1 MERRTIGTV
10 AVVAVLTCGA
20 VVAAGL
26 LEAGTGRVPGSDGP
40 SRSRPVPFY
49 VADGVIHDGDR
60 EVDTGDAIIGLVGS
74 LERVADGWLLGKWE
88 DDSNDAYHV
97 GEDGS
102 VRKVASVPYDAGWDV
117 DATGRRLAF
126 VHGRRYQW
134 LDLTDP
140 AARPR
145 DLPLRPAGRP
155 TGDIGWSGE
164 DVIAGWLPA
173 GSKQPALV
181 VHHTDGSTEVI
192 SKGAPFSCLAGRP
205 GRCRPGARENEARAA
220 HAE

>member
-1 MERRTIGTV
+1 MERKTIGVV
-10 AVVAVLTCGA
+10 AVVAVLASGA
-20 VVAAGL
+20 VATAGL
-26 LEAGTGRVPGSDGP
+26 LAPGTGRVDVPDEVS
-40 SRSRPVPFY
+40 SSRPAPFY
-49 VADGVIHDGDR
+49 IADGVIHDGDR
-60 EVDTGDAIIGLVGS
+60 EVDTGDAIIGFADS

-126 VHGRRYQW
+126 AHGRRYQW

-140 AARPR
+140 AARAR

-155 TGDIGWSGE
+155 GTS
-164 DVIAGWLPA
+164 AGPATISSPA
-173 GSKQPALV
+173 GSRPAASSPRWSCI
-181 VHHTDGSTEVI
+181 TPT
-192 SKGAPFSCLAGRP
+192 GAPR
-205 GRCRPGARENEARAA
+205 
-220 HAE
+220 